1 MNIIQ
6 SSFFVILASVCK
18 LVICN
23 CGEAPPEPQ
32 VAACCTADPSDPLV
46 YLPDDHNLDCK
57 KNLSEIRFWCPK
69 GVLPDPGNM
78 KLKRAKDLGCYKA

>member
-6 SSFFVILASVCK
+6 STCLAILASVFK
-18 LVICN
+18 LAISGCA
-23 CGEAPPEPQ
+23 GPPAEPQ

-46 YLPDDHNLDCK
+46 YLPDAYNQDCK
-57 KNLSEIRFWCPK
+57 KFLSEILFWCPK
-69 GVLPDPGNM
+69 GALPDVGNV